1 MNTSLIFSSWKTPE
15 YWAFI
20 LLSHLLLSLFIW
32 LDFWSG
38 FLPPEG
44 NHYMMMIVG
53 QKNDVISS
61 AFQISPKLCWFQRE
75 HVPTSDGHAC
85 VLIIGT
91 WICEPGFWLEDV
103 SLHDSLP
110 TGPGVKEEAP
120 LQTANEMPRPEM
132 NRSRIRMTLI
142 VQRYYRR
149 AVP

>member
-1 MNTSLIFSSWKTPE
+1 MIKKYKRHYEKCNKNWFKKHNYMNTSLIFSLWKTPE

-32 LDFWSG
+32 LDFWSV

-91 WICEPGFWLEDV
+91 WICEPGFWLVDIN
-103 SLHDSLP
+103 LHSCLGTTFIKNYFKRALP
-110 TGPGVKEEAP
+110 V
-120 LQTANEMPRPEM
+120 
-132 NRSRIRMTLI
+132 
-142 VQRYYRR
+142 
-149 AVP
+149 